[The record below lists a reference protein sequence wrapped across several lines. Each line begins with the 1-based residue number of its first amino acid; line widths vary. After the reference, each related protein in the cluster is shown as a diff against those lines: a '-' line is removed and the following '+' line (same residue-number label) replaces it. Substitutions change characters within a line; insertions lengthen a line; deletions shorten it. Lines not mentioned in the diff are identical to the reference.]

1 MGCTSHPLYA
11 LLKLSAFA
19 ISSVPKWAHCVLPK
33 RFCLIEQGVEARE
46 ADMRAT
52 LWTAENS
59 PDVDV
64 AEMVDL
70 NDSNEKAVRGSVLLP

>member
-1 MGCTSHPLYA
+1 
-11 LLKLSAFA
+11 
-19 ISSVPKWAHCVLPK
+19 
-33 RFCLIEQGVEARE
+33 LIEQGVEARE

-70 NDSNEKAVRGSVLLP
+70 NDSNEKAVRGSVLLL